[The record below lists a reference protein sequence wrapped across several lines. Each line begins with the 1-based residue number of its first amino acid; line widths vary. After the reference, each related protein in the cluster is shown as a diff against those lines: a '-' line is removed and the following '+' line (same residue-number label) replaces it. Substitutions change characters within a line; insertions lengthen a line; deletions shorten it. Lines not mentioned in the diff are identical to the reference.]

1 MQLVRVAPTAALFL
15 LLAGAFG
22 ATAASA
28 ATLSVTVQLSDG
40 TPLSGVV
47 VTVKSVSRNVPA
59 EPLAHAIMDQVN
71 EAFSPEILVV
81 PVGTIVS
88 FPNSDSVSHQV
99 YSFSPAK
106 RFQLPLYR
114 GRPYPPEHFDT
125 PGIVTVGCNIHDSM
139 VGYIYVTDAGYYGQI
154 TTASGWSRELPAG
167 NYEVSIWHPRLR
179 DPVSAM
185 TRQVRFMNDDVHVAF
200 KLANGPRPAPLQG
213 KAKKWDY

>member
-1 MQLVRVAPTAALFL
+1 MQSVRVTLTAALCL
-15 LLAGAFG
+15 LFAAAFG
-22 ATAASA
+22 CSATIA
-28 ATLSVTVQLSDG
+28 ATLSVTIQQSDG
-40 TPLSGVV
+40 TPLSGAV
-47 VTVKSVSRNVPA
+47 VTVKSLSRNVPA

-81 PVGTIVS
+81 PVGSIVS
-88 FPNSDSVSHQV
+88 FPNSDSISHQV

-139 VGYIYVTDAGYYGQI
+139 VGYVYVTDASHYGQI

-185 TRQVRFMNDDVHVAF
+185 TRQVRLINDDMTVAF
-200 KLANGPRPAPLQG
+200 KLASNARPAPLQS